1 MRRCLL
7 TVLLACTIGK
17 TAMADDER
25 LASLSPENQAV
36 AGRMVEFMGRMDEK
50 YFGRAKQL
58 NHELKFEELSQTTE
72 TDDYEVRVT
81 RGPVVEKLGRMIA
94 AGKKTP
100 PGRVQKEL
108 AWGRFY
114 SLDFHPRTP
123 LVGMLHAV
131 TVLQIYAD
139 GTGFAGGWLGV
150 MNGTRVEADMAQ
162 LKGITD
168 GYFKAHG
175 KDSTLYRKLI
185 MKGTD
190 DTVGKWRRRPDD
202 SGVSFYGPP
211 VDPYVTKAWEFVSG
225 LFDPFVDGY
234 VDLIAKHAKDR
245 GNEQDIRA
253 QDEMRK
259 RWLNDQLFSDPFS
272 SKLVPYEVWSL
283 SNVPPVIK
291 Y

>member
-1 MRRCLL
+1 
-7 TVLLACTIGK
+7 
-17 TAMADDER
+17 MADDER
-25 LASLSPENQAV
+25 LASLSPENQVLAR
-36 AGRMVEFMGRMDEK
+36 RMLEFIGRMDDK
-50 YFGRAKQL
+50 YFGRAKKL
-58 NHELKFEELSQTTE
+58 NGELKFEDLAQATE
-72 TDDYEVRVT
+72 TDDYDVRVT
-81 RGPVVEKLGRMIA
+81 RGPVVEKLGRMTA
-94 AGKKTP
+94 SGKKTP

-131 TVLQIYAD
+131 TVLQIYTD

-162 LKGITD
+162 LKGITE
-168 GYFKAHG
+168 GYFKSHG
-175 KDSTLYRKLI
+175 KDPTLYRKLI

-190 DTVGKWRRRPDD
+190 DTVGKWRRKPDD

-211 VDPYVTKAWEFVSG
+211 VDPDLTKAWEFVSG

-234 VDLIAKHAKDR
+234 VDLIARHAKDR
-245 GNEQDIRA
+245 GTEQDIRA